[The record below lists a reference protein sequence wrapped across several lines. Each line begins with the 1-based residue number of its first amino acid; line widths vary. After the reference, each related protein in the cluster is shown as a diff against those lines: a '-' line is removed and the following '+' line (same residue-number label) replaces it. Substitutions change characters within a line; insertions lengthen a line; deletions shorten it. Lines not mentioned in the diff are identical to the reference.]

1 MAISTGTA
9 LALGGSALLSSVL
22 GGLFGSS
29 SQSEANRMNVQM
41 ARETNQLNYDMF
53 QRSLAFQQQ
62 MWNKTNQWNS
72 PQHQVQ
78 MLQQAG
84 INPGAVFGNGSTADA
99 TPMSSP
105 SLPSLATPH
114 VDPVDYSWIPNSID
128 MGVNAYFNNQI
139 LNNQVVKG
147 HSDAQIA
154 KVQAEFDAQTLE
166 YRCLKVMNDADASS
180 FAKEQAK
187 ITLDVLA
194 QTKRDTIS
202 QAQWST
208 KIMSQEYEKAIN
220 SIHESKLRQDAQ
232 RIANEYSPRMNEA
245 NLKQYQASVAQMYA
259 SAREHDSAAVLNHA
273 RKAIVVLE
281 EKGVR
286 LTNEEKESAMDAL
299 VDKAWNEADES
310 YWNAQSAKKTFSSGY
325 IGRAF
330 GENAWDTPASDR
342 SPREGRVD
350 QVFGKRQAKTH
361 HVRDYS
367 RKRQGGVR

>member
-84 INPGAVFGNGSTADA
+84 INPGSVFGNGSTADA
-99 TPMSSP
+99 TPMGVP
-105 SLPSLATPH
+105 STPSMVTPRI
-114 VDPVDYSWIPNSID
+114 DPVDYSWIPNSID

-166 YRCLKVMNDADASS
+166 YRCFKVLNDADASS

-187 ITLDVLA
+187 ITLEVLA

-208 KIMSQEYEKAIN
+208 KIMAQEYDKAFN
-220 SIHESKLRQDAQ
+220 SICESKLRQEAQ
-232 RIANEYSPRMNEA
+232 RIANQYAPKMSEA
-245 NLKQYQASVAQMYA
+245 QLKQYHANVSAAYAAARASDA
-259 SAREHDSAAVLNHA
+259 SAADSYAHEAVNNIVAAGGKIDNQQKKIMFSSISKKAQEEAKQAEEATKQMRSKTRSGELRTRLIGAEPQHVDFKPFNLPFAKKVDSAYK
-273 RKAIVVLE
+273 R
-281 EKGVR
+281 GV
-286 LTNEEKESAMDAL
+286 KQGM
-299 VDKAWNEADES
+299 
-310 YWNAQSAKKTFSSGY
+310 QKKKQKSS
-325 IGRAF
+325 
-330 GENAWDTPASDR
+330 W
-342 SPREGRVD
+342 
-350 QVFGKRQAKTH
+350 
-361 HVRDYS
+361 
-367 RKRQGGVR
+367 